1 MESSWNERFGS
12 ADGREEKHSPHGTD
26 QRADVRVPTLEQ
38 KDKRC
43 ADQCCSPVT
52 TMMMFLCSRSFRVLG
67 KPLILL
73 ELTRFV
79 KVQQFTK
86 LVPKARATSRKIQC
100 TSADS
105 ADIFGCAGTEWS
117 PSIAAVISRSL
128 PLTPICMPGIT
139 THYLRR
145 QDNARSA
152 TLDLS
157 LSTSSKDDSDGSN
170 RARCATSPTR
180 AKFGEETSGWK
191 GLLGASLPGRS
202 TWKNALR
209 FAEAVESKKRFQK

>member
-1 MESSWNERFGS
+1 MRATGADTGWKAAGTNAS
-12 ADGREEKHSPHGTD
+12 AALTAARRSTVRMAPISEQMSASRRWSRSLEGQAMCRPVLQPSNSRGTD
-26 QRADVRVPTLEQ
+26 
-38 KDKRC
+38 
-43 ADQCCSPVT
+43 
-52 TMMMFLCSRSFRVLG
+52 SFR
-67 KPLILL
+67 
-73 ELTRFV
+73 TF

-86 LVPKARATSRKIQC
+86 LVPKAHATSRKIQC

-117 PSIAAVISRSL
+117 PSIAAVIWRSL

-152 TLDLS
+152 SLDLS

-180 AKFGEETSGWK
+180 AKFGEGTSGWK

>member
-1 MESSWNERFGS
+1 MCRPVLQPSYDDDDVFVFPVLSGPRKAIN
-12 ADGREEKHSPHGTD
+12 SPGTD
-26 QRADVRVPTLEQ
+26 
-38 KDKRC
+38 
-43 ADQCCSPVT
+43 
-52 TMMMFLCSRSFRVLG
+52 SFR
-67 KPLILL
+67 K
-73 ELTRFV
+73 F

-86 LVPKARATSRKIQC
+86 LVPKAHATSRKIQC

-117 PSIAAVISRSL
+117 PSIAVVIWRSL

-152 TLDLS
+152 SLDLS

-180 AKFGEETSGWK
+180 AKFGEGTSGWK